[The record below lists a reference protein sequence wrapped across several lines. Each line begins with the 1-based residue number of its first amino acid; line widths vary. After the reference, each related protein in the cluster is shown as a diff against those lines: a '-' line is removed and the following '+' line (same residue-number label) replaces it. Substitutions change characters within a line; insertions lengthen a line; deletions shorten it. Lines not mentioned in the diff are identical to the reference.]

1 MIGMELVW
9 RELLPSDIEK
19 TFEAKSL
26 SCRLERN
33 VDADG
38 VWSLR
43 WLASASR
50 KVDIVFDA
58 LKVYV

>member
-1 MIGMELVW
+1 MELVW
-9 RELLPSDIEK
+9 RELFPSGIEK

-26 SCRLERN
+26 SCRLEWN

-38 VWSLR
+38 VWSLW
-43 WLASASR
+43 WLVSASR